1 MRRIWEKACL
11 PVLAAVWMLAFA
23 VNFYLFYGA
32 DASAG
37 QTLASVLYI
46 LVWVAAALG
55 VRNWRRW
62 LKGLLVSRAVL
73 LFALLAG
80 VLSIEP
86 YALWLVC
93 VFLFLL
99 PYYGIIG
106 HPAISQAVGTWG
118 TLLLLLGVQPLIGLL
133 LYLRQRK
140 REEKQDPAA

>member
-1 MRRIWEKACL
+1 
-11 PVLAAVWMLAFA
+11 MLAFA